1 MRDRKVDRVADFIIE
16 KIRRKGYP
24 PGARIESIRQM
35 ARRMA
40 ISPLTASR
48 AVDKLVRDGW
58 LKTHPGKGCFVALA
72 SGQETATPRT
82 RTVTTLLHMRWSEP
96 APMPASFTQAL
107 ERIQA
112 RLLAQKINVLSR
124 PVIMEPQGPEPYVPL
139 VTLAEQEPEALV
151 TVGVGDLE
159 FLGRLRRLGR
169 PVVATDVNA
178 TFVGLDSV
186 FFDHALSAAQM
197 VRALLKRGARRIAF
211 IGGPLT
217 PTTPGNAVYFDPC
230 APDRLEAWRAAM
242 TASGLEARDA
252 WVIGTPRRQLHLKPD
267 ELREFFSGPEAP
279 DAVITEFAE
288 SVRTALAE
296 IGLSRIPIAAWCGAE
311 EEAALRE
318 RIAVT
323 ACCNFRTLGEEAA
336 RMVLDRLEGA
346 RSEGVRR
353 VRIPPRVS
361 DGPTARK

>member
-1 MRDRKVDRVADFIIE
+1 MRDRKVDRVAEFIVE

-107 ERIQA
+107 ERIQS
-112 RLLAQKINVLSR
+112 RLLSQKINVLSR
-124 PVIMEPQGPEPYVPL
+124 PVIMEPESPEPYVPL

-186 FFDHALSAAQM
+186 FFDHAVSAAQM
-197 VRALLKRGARRIAF
+197 VRALMKRGARRIAF

-242 TASGLEARDA
+242 TASGLEAREQ
-252 WVIGTPRRQLHLKPD
+252 WVVGTPRRQLHLKPD
-267 ELREFFSGPEAP
+267 EVRAFFSGADAP
-279 DAVITEFAE
+279 DGVVTEFADG
-288 SVRTALAE
+288 VLDGLAQA
-296 IGLSRIPIAAWCGAE
+296 GLSRIPVAAWCGAE
-311 EEAALRE
+311 NEAVLRE
-318 RIAVT
+318 RVAVT
-323 ACCNFRTLGEEAA
+323 ACCDFRTLGDEAA
-336 RMVLDRLEGA
+336 RMVLERLDGPRSDAIRCVRVPPRINEGA
-346 RSEGVRR
+346 APKR
-353 VRIPPRVS
+353 
-361 DGPTARK
+361 

>member
-35 ARRMA
+35 ARRMS

-72 SGQETATPRT
+72 PGQETATPRT
-82 RTVTTLLHMRWSEP
+82 RTVTALLHMRWS
-96 APMPASFTQAL
+96 AQASLPASFAQAL
-107 ERIQA
+107 ERIQG
-112 RLLAQKINVLSR
+112 RLLAQGINVLSR
-124 PVIMEPQGPEPYVPL
+124 PVIMEPKGPEPYVPL

-186 FFDHALSAAQM
+186 FFDHATSAAQM
-197 VRALLKRGARRIAF
+197 VRALIKRGAKRIAF

-217 PTTPGNAVYFDPC
+217 PKMPGNAVAFDPC

-242 TASGLEARDA
+242 TACGLEPRER
-252 WVIGTPRRQLHLKPD
+252 WVIGTPRRSLHLNSD
-267 ELREFFSGPEAP
+267 ELRAFFSGPEAP
-279 DAVITEFAE
+279 DAVVTEFSE
-288 SVRTALAE
+288 SVCTALE
-296 IGLSRIPIAAWCGAE
+296 QIGLGRLPVAAWCGAE
-311 EEAALRE
+311 MEAALKE

-323 ACCNFRTLGEEAA
+323 ACCDFCVLGEEAA
-336 RMVLDRLEGA
+336 RMLLERLDGP
-346 RSEGVRR
+346 RSEGVRCVR
-353 VRIPPRVS
+353 VPPRI
-361 DGPTARK
+361 GP